1 MLLDSTHVWI
11 LSKRQFRVSLTPA
24 LKKSRR
30 VHILSVFPVLSFS
43 AFIRLFMT
51 IFIVEDNEIYAKTL
65 HYQMSVDPENEVE
78 VFSSG
83 KEFFRNIDKRPDL
96 ITLDY
101 RLPDMNG
108 IEVLKRIQKE
118 IPGTPVIVISGQE
131 DVDTAVGL
139 LKEGVYDYIVKNE
152 NTKDRIWNALQ
163 HVKEKIE
170 LTGEIER
177 LREEVNVKYDFS
189 NIKGNSDELKKVLKL
204 VEKAAK
210 TNIIVSISGETGTG
224 KEQIAKAIHYNSS
237 LRKRP
242 FVAVNMAA
250 IPTELIESELFGYE
264 KGAFTG
270 ADSRKLGRFEEANG
284 GTLFLDE
291 IGELELSLQSKL
303 LRVLQEKEV
312 IRLGSNMPQKV
323 NARII
328 VATNR
333 NLKEE
338 VSKGSFREDLYF
350 RLLGFPIELP
360 PLKAR
365 GNDVLILSKHFAE
378 AFCKENKL
386 KKVSISPAAQTR
398 LKKYNWPGNVRELK
412 ALVELAVVLCD
423 DHIIDMEHLNF
434 QEAEVLDQMHSEKK
448 TLKQYIREIILH
460 HLEANGQNVLK
471 VAEELDIGKSTVY
484 RELKKMKSDG

>member
-1 MLLDSTHVWI
+1 
-11 LSKRQFRVSLTPA
+11 
-24 LKKSRR
+24 
-30 VHILSVFPVLSFS
+30 
-43 AFIRLFMT
+43 MT
-51 IFIVEDNEIYAKTL
+51 IFIIEDNEIYAKTL
-65 HYQMSVDPENEVE
+65 HYQLAVNPEHQVE

-83 KEFFRNIDKRPDL
+83 KEFLENINRRPDL

-108 IEVLKRIQKE
+108 IEILRRVQKE

-139 LKEGVYDYIVKNE
+139 LKEGIYDYIVKNE

-163 HVKEKIE
+163 HVKEKME
-170 LTGEIER
+170 LTDEIER
-177 LREEVNVKYDFS
+177 LREEVNTKYDFS
-189 NIKGNSDELKKVLKL
+189 NIKGNSEEIKKVLKL
-204 VEKAAK
+204 VEKATK
-210 TNIIVSISGETGTG
+210 TNIIVSISGDTGTG
-224 KEQIAKAIHYNSS
+224 KEQVAKAIHYNSN

-270 ADSRKLGRFEEANG
+270 ADTRKLGRFEEADG

-312 IRLGSNMPQKV
+312 TRLGSNKPNKV

-328 VATNR
+328 VATNK

-338 VSKGSFREDLYF
+338 VNKGAFREDLYF

-365 GNDVLILSKHFAE
+365 GNDVLILTKYFAE
-378 AFCKENKL
+378 AFCKENNL
-386 KKVSISPAAQTR
+386 KKVSISKSAQSR

-423 DHIIDMEHLNF
+423 DHIIEAEHLNF
-434 QEAEVLDQMHSEKK
+434 QDAQLMQYIQSDKK
-448 TLKQYIREIILH
+448 TLKQYVREIILH
-460 HLEANGQNVLK
+460 HLELNDQNVMK

-484 RELKKMKSDG
+484 RELKKV

>member
-1 MLLDSTHVWI
+1 MN
-11 LSKRQFRVSLTPA
+11 
-24 LKKSRR
+24 
-30 VHILSVFPVLSFS
+30 
-43 AFIRLFMT
+43 

-65 HYQMSVDPENEVE
+65 HYQLSVNPVHQVE

-83 KEFFRNIDKRPDL
+83 KEFLENINRRPDL

-108 IEVLKRIQKE
+108 IEILRRVQKE

-139 LKEGVYDYIVKNE
+139 LKEGIYDYIVKNE

-163 HVKEKIE
+163 HVKEKME
-170 LTGEIER
+170 LTDEIER
-177 LREEVNVKYDFS
+177 LREEVNTKYDFS
-189 NIKGNSDELKKVLKL
+189 NIKGNSEEIKKVLKL
-204 VEKAAK
+204 VEKATK
-210 TNIIVSISGETGTG
+210 TNIIVSISGDTGTG
-224 KEQIAKAIHYNSS
+224 KEQVAKAIHYNSN

-270 ADSRKLGRFEEANG
+270 ADTRKLGRFEEADG

-312 IRLGSNMPQKV
+312 TRLGSNKPNKV

-328 VATNR
+328 VATNK

-338 VSKGSFREDLYF
+338 VNKGAFREDLYF

-365 GNDVLILSKHFAE
+365 GNDVLILTKYFAE
-378 AFCKENKL
+378 AFCKENNL
-386 KKVSISPAAQTR
+386 KKVSISKSAQSR

-423 DHIIDMEHLNF
+423 DHIIEAEHLNF
-434 QEAEVLDQMHSEKK
+434 QDAQSMQYIQSDKK
-448 TLKQYIREIILH
+448 TLKQYVREIILH
-460 HLEANGQNVLK
+460 HLELNDQNVMK

-484 RELKKMKSDG
+484 RELKKV

>member
-1 MLLDSTHVWI
+1 MN
-11 LSKRQFRVSLTPA
+11 
-24 LKKSRR
+24 
-30 VHILSVFPVLSFS
+30 
-43 AFIRLFMT
+43 

-65 HYQMSVDPENEVE
+65 HYQLSVNPVHQVE

-83 KEFFRNIDKRPDL
+83 KEFLENINRRPDL

-108 IEVLKRIQKE
+108 IEILRRVQKE

-139 LKEGVYDYIVKNE
+139 LKEGIYDYIVKNE

-163 HVKEKIE
+163 HVKEKME
-170 LTGEIER
+170 LTDEIER
-177 LREEVNVKYDFS
+177 LREEVNTKYDFS
-189 NIKGNSDELKKVLKL
+189 NIKGNSEEIKKVLKL
-204 VEKAAK
+204 VEKATK
-210 TNIIVSISGETGTG
+210 TNIIVSISGDTGTG
-224 KEQIAKAIHYNSS
+224 KEQVAKAIHYNSN

-270 ADSRKLGRFEEANG
+270 ADTRKLGRFEEADG

-312 IRLGSNMPQKV
+312 TRLGSNKPNKV

-328 VATNR
+328 VATNK

-338 VSKGSFREDLYF
+338 VNKGAFREDLYF

-365 GNDVLILSKHFAE
+365 GNDVLILTKYFAE
-378 AFCKENKL
+378 AFCKENNL
-386 KKVSISPAAQTR
+386 KKVSISKSAQSR

-412 ALVELAVVLCD
+412 ALIELAVVLCD
-423 DHIIDMEHLNF
+423 DHIIEAEHLNF
-434 QEAEVLDQMHSEKK
+434 QDAQSMQYIQSDKK
-448 TLKQYIREIILH
+448 TLKQYVREIILH
-460 HLEANGQNVLK
+460 HLELNDQNVMK
-471 VAEELDIGKSTVY
+471 VAEELDIGKSTIY
-484 RELKKMKSDG
+484 RELKKV

>member
-1 MLLDSTHVWI
+1 MH
-11 LSKRQFRVSLTPA
+11 Q
-24 LKKSRR
+24 
-30 VHILSVFPVLSFS
+30 
-43 AFIRLFMT
+43 
-51 IFIVEDNEIYAKTL
+51 
-65 HYQMSVDPENEVE
+65 VE

-83 KEFFRNIDKRPDL
+83 KEFLENINRRPDL

-108 IEVLKRIQKE
+108 IEILRRVQKE

-139 LKEGVYDYIVKNE
+139 LKEGIYDYIVKNE

-163 HVKEKIE
+163 HVKEKME
-170 LTGEIER
+170 LTDEIER
-177 LREEVNVKYDFS
+177 LREEVNTKYDFS
-189 NIKGNSDELKKVLKL
+189 NIKGNSEEIKKVLKL
-204 VEKAAK
+204 VEKATK
-210 TNIIVSISGETGTG
+210 TNIIVSISGDTGTG
-224 KEQIAKAIHYNSS
+224 KEQVAKAIHYNSN

-270 ADSRKLGRFEEANG
+270 ADTRKLGRFEEADG

-312 IRLGSNMPQKV
+312 TRLGSNKPNKV

-328 VATNR
+328 VATNK

-338 VSKGSFREDLYF
+338 VNKGAFREDLYF

-365 GNDVLILSKHFAE
+365 GNDVLILTKYFAE
-378 AFCKENKL
+378 AFCKENNL
-386 KKVSISPAAQTR
+386 KKVSISKSAQSR

-412 ALVELAVVLCD
+412 ALIELAVVLCD
-423 DHIIDMEHLNF
+423 DHIIEAEHLNF
-434 QEAEVLDQMHSEKK
+434 QDAQSMQYIQSDKK
-448 TLKQYIREIILH
+448 TLKQYVREIILH
-460 HLEANGQNVLK
+460 HLELNDQNVMK

-484 RELKKMKSDG
+484 RELKKV

>member
-1 MLLDSTHVWI
+1 MN
-11 LSKRQFRVSLTPA
+11 
-24 LKKSRR
+24 
-30 VHILSVFPVLSFS
+30 
-43 AFIRLFMT
+43 

-65 HYQMSVDPENEVE
+65 HYQLSVNPVHQVE

-83 KEFFRNIDKRPDL
+83 KEFLENINRRPDL

-108 IEVLKRIQKE
+108 IEILRRVQKE

-139 LKEGVYDYIVKNE
+139 LKEGIYDYIVKNE

-163 HVKEKIE
+163 HVKEKME
-170 LTGEIER
+170 LTDEIER
-177 LREEVNVKYDFS
+177 LREEVNTKYDFS
-189 NIKGNSDELKKVLKL
+189 NIKGNSEEIKKVLKL
-204 VEKAAK
+204 VEKATK
-210 TNIIVSISGETGTG
+210 TNIIVSISGDTGTG
-224 KEQIAKAIHYNSS
+224 KEQVAKAIHYNSN

-270 ADSRKLGRFEEANG
+270 ADTRKLGRFEEADG

-303 LRVLQEKEV
+303 LLVLQEKEV
-312 IRLGSNMPQKV
+312 TRLGSNKPNKV

-328 VATNR
+328 VATNK

-338 VSKGSFREDLYF
+338 VNKGAFREDLYF

-365 GNDVLILSKHFAE
+365 GNDVLILTKYFAE
-378 AFCKENKL
+378 AFCKENNL
-386 KKVSISPAAQTR
+386 KKVSISKSAQSR

-412 ALVELAVVLCD
+412 ALIELAVVLCD
-423 DHIIDMEHLNF
+423 DHIIEAEHLNF
-434 QEAEVLDQMHSEKK
+434 QDAQLMQYIQSDKK
-448 TLKQYIREIILH
+448 TLKQYVREIILH
-460 HLEANGQNVLK
+460 HLELNDQNVMK
-471 VAEELDIGKSTVY
+471 VAEELDIGKSTIY
-484 RELKKMKSDG
+484 RELKKV

>member
-1 MLLDSTHVWI
+1 MN
-11 LSKRQFRVSLTPA
+11 
-24 LKKSRR
+24 
-30 VHILSVFPVLSFS
+30 
-43 AFIRLFMT
+43 

-65 HYQMSVDPENEVE
+65 HYQLSVNPVHQVE

-83 KEFFRNIDKRPDL
+83 KEFLENINRRPDL

-108 IEVLKRIQKE
+108 IEILRRVQKE

-139 LKEGVYDYIVKNE
+139 LKEGIYDYIVKNE

-163 HVKEKIE
+163 HVKEKME
-170 LTGEIER
+170 LTDEIER
-177 LREEVNVKYDFS
+177 LREEVNTKYDFS
-189 NIKGNSDELKKVLKL
+189 NIKGNSEEIKKVLKL
-204 VEKAAK
+204 VEKATK
-210 TNIIVSISGETGTG
+210 TNIIVSISGDTGTG
-224 KEQIAKAIHYNSS
+224 KEQVAKAIHYNSN

-270 ADSRKLGRFEEANG
+270 ADTRKLGRFEEADG

-312 IRLGSNMPQKV
+312 TRLGSNKPNKV

-328 VATNR
+328 VATNK

-338 VSKGSFREDLYF
+338 VNKGAFREDLYF

-365 GNDVLILSKHFAE
+365 GNDVLILTKYFAE
-378 AFCKENKL
+378 AFCKENNL
-386 KKVSISPAAQTR
+386 KKVSISKSAQSR

-412 ALVELAVVLCD
+412 ALIELAVVLCD
-423 DHIIDMEHLNF
+423 DHIIEAEHLNF
-434 QEAEVLDQMHSEKK
+434 QDAQLMQYIQSDKK
-448 TLKQYIREIILH
+448 TLKQYVREIILH
-460 HLEANGQNVLK
+460 HLELNDQNVMK
-471 VAEELDIGKSTVY
+471 VAEELDIGKSTIY
-484 RELKKMKSDG
+484 RELKKV

>member
-1 MLLDSTHVWI
+1 
-11 LSKRQFRVSLTPA
+11 
-24 LKKSRR
+24 
-30 VHILSVFPVLSFS
+30 
-43 AFIRLFMT
+43 MT

-65 HYQMSVDPENEVE
+65 HYQLSVNPEHQVE

-83 KEFFRNIDKRPDL
+83 KEFLKNINRRPDL

-108 IEVLKRIQKE
+108 IEILRRIQKE

-139 LKEGVYDYIVKNE
+139 LKEGIYDYIVKNE

-163 HVKEKIE
+163 HVKEKME
-170 LTGEIER
+170 LTDEIER
-177 LREEVNVKYDFS
+177 LREEVNTKYDFS
-189 NIKGNSDELKKVLKL
+189 NIKGNSEEIKKVLKL
-204 VEKAAK
+204 VEKATK
-210 TNIIVSISGETGTG
+210 TNIIVSISGDTGTG
-224 KEQIAKAIHYNSS
+224 KEQVAKAIHYNSN

-270 ADSRKLGRFEEANG
+270 ADTRKLGRFEEADG

-312 IRLGSNMPQKV
+312 TRLGSNKPNKV

-328 VATNR
+328 VATNK

-338 VSKGSFREDLYF
+338 VNKGAFREDLYF

-365 GNDVLILSKHFAE
+365 GNDVLILTKYFAE
-378 AFCKENKL
+378 AFCKENNL
-386 KKVSISPAAQTR
+386 KKVSISKSAQSR

-423 DHIIDMEHLNF
+423 DHIIEAEHLNF
-434 QEAEVLDQMHSEKK
+434 QDAQLMQYIQSDKK
-448 TLKQYIREIILH
+448 TLKQYVREIILH
-460 HLEANGQNVLK
+460 HLELNDQNVMK

-484 RELKKMKSDG
+484 RELKKV

>member
-1 MLLDSTHVWI
+1 MN
-11 LSKRQFRVSLTPA
+11 
-24 LKKSRR
+24 
-30 VHILSVFPVLSFS
+30 
-43 AFIRLFMT
+43 

-65 HYQMSVDPENEVE
+65 HYQLSVNPVHQVE

-83 KEFFRNIDKRPDL
+83 KEFLENINRRPDL

-108 IEVLKRIQKE
+108 IEILRRVQKE

-139 LKEGVYDYIVKNE
+139 LKEGIYDYIVKNE

-163 HVKEKIE
+163 HVKEKME
-170 LTGEIER
+170 LTDEIER
-177 LREEVNVKYDFS
+177 LREEVNTKYDFS
-189 NIKGNSDELKKVLKL
+189 NIKGNSEEIKKVLKL
-204 VEKAAK
+204 VEKATK
-210 TNIIVSISGETGTG
+210 TNIIVSISGDTGTG
-224 KEQIAKAIHYNSS
+224 KEQVAKAIHYNSN

-270 ADSRKLGRFEEANG
+270 ADTRKLGRFEEADG

-312 IRLGSNMPQKV
+312 TRLGSNKPNKV

-328 VATNR
+328 VATNK

-338 VSKGSFREDLYF
+338 VNKGAFREDLYF

-365 GNDVLILSKHFAE
+365 GNDVLILTKYFAE
-378 AFCKENKL
+378 AFCKENNL
-386 KKVSISPAAQTR
+386 KKVSISKSAQSR

-423 DHIIDMEHLNF
+423 DHIIEAEHLNF
-434 QEAEVLDQMHSEKK
+434 QDAQLMQYIQSDKK
-448 TLKQYIREIILH
+448 TLKQYVREIILH
-460 HLEANGQNVLK
+460 HLELNDQNVMK

-484 RELKKMKSDG
+484 RELKKV

>member
-1 MLLDSTHVWI
+1 M
-11 LSKRQFRVSLTPA
+11 K
-24 LKKSRR
+24 
-30 VHILSVFPVLSFS
+30 
-43 AFIRLFMT
+43 

-65 HYQMSVDPENEVE
+65 HYQLSVNPVHQVE

-83 KEFFRNIDKRPDL
+83 KEFLENINRRPDL

-108 IEVLKRIQKE
+108 IEILRRIQKE

-139 LKEGVYDYIVKNE
+139 LKEGIYDYIVKNE

-163 HVKEKIE
+163 HVKEKME
-170 LTGEIER
+170 LTDEIER
-177 LREEVNVKYDFS
+177 LREEVNTKYDFS
-189 NIKGNSDELKKVLKL
+189 NIKGNSEEIKKVLKL
-204 VEKAAK
+204 VEKATK
-210 TNIIVSISGETGTG
+210 TNIIVSISGDTGTG
-224 KEQIAKAIHYNSS
+224 KEQVAKAIHYNSN

-270 ADSRKLGRFEEANG
+270 ADTRKLGRFEEADG

-312 IRLGSNMPQKV
+312 TRLGSNKPNKV

-328 VATNR
+328 VATNK

-338 VSKGSFREDLYF
+338 VNKGAFREDLYF

-365 GNDVLILSKHFAE
+365 GNDVLILTKYFAE
-378 AFCKENKL
+378 AFCKENNL
-386 KKVSISPAAQTR
+386 KKVSISKSAQSR

-412 ALVELAVVLCD
+412 ALIELAVVLCD
-423 DHIIDMEHLNF
+423 DHIIEAEHLNF
-434 QEAEVLDQMHSEKK
+434 QDAQSMQYIQSDKK
-448 TLKQYIREIILH
+448 TLKQYVREIILH
-460 HLEANGQNVLK
+460 HLELNDQNVMK
-471 VAEELDIGKSTVY
+471 VAEELDIGKSTIY
-484 RELKKMKSDG
+484 RELKKV

>member
-1 MLLDSTHVWI
+1 MN
-11 LSKRQFRVSLTPA
+11 
-24 LKKSRR
+24 
-30 VHILSVFPVLSFS
+30 
-43 AFIRLFMT
+43 

-65 HYQMSVDPENEVE
+65 HYQLSVNPVHQVE

-83 KEFFRNIDKRPDL
+83 KEFLENINRRPDL

-108 IEVLKRIQKE
+108 IEILRRVQKE

-139 LKEGVYDYIVKNE
+139 LKEGIYDYIVKNE

-163 HVKEKIE
+163 HVKEKME
-170 LTGEIER
+170 LTDEIER
-177 LREEVNVKYDFS
+177 LREEVNTKYDFS
-189 NIKGNSDELKKVLKL
+189 NIKGNSEEIKKVLKL
-204 VEKAAK
+204 VEKATK
-210 TNIIVSISGETGTG
+210 TNIIVSISGDTGTG
-224 KEQIAKAIHYNSS
+224 KEQVAKAIHYNSN

-270 ADSRKLGRFEEANG
+270 ADTRKLGRFEEADG

-312 IRLGSNMPQKV
+312 TRLGSNKPNKV

-338 VSKGSFREDLYF
+338 VNKGAFREDLYF

-365 GNDVLILSKHFAE
+365 GNDVLILTKYFAE
-378 AFCKENKL
+378 AFCKENNL
-386 KKVSISPAAQTR
+386 KKVSISKSAQSR

-412 ALVELAVVLCD
+412 ALIELAVVLCD
-423 DHIIDMEHLNF
+423 DHIIEAEHLNF
-434 QEAEVLDQMHSEKK
+434 QDAQSMQYIQSDKK
-448 TLKQYIREIILH
+448 TLKQYVREIILH
-460 HLEANGQNVLK
+460 HLELNDQNVMK
-471 VAEELDIGKSTVY
+471 VAEELDIGKSTIY
-484 RELKKMKSDG
+484 RELKKV

>member
-1 MLLDSTHVWI
+1 
-11 LSKRQFRVSLTPA
+11 
-24 LKKSRR
+24 
-30 VHILSVFPVLSFS
+30 
-43 AFIRLFMT
+43 MT
-51 IFIVEDNEIYAKTL
+51 IFIIEDNEIYAKTL
-65 HYQMSVDPENEVE
+65 HYQLSVNPVHQVE

-83 KEFFRNIDKRPDL
+83 KEFLENINRRPDL

-108 IEVLKRIQKE
+108 IEILRRVQKE

-139 LKEGVYDYIVKNE
+139 LKEGIYDYIVKNE

-163 HVKEKIE
+163 HVKEKME
-170 LTGEIER
+170 LTDEIER
-177 LREEVNVKYDFS
+177 LREEVNTKYDFS
-189 NIKGNSDELKKVLKL
+189 NIKGNSEEIKKVLKL
-204 VEKAAK
+204 VEKATK
-210 TNIIVSISGETGTG
+210 TNIIVSISGDTGTG
-224 KEQIAKAIHYNSS
+224 KEQVAKAIHYNSN

-270 ADSRKLGRFEEANG
+270 ADTRKLGRFEEADG

-312 IRLGSNMPQKV
+312 TRLGSNKPNKV

-328 VATNR
+328 VATNK

-338 VSKGSFREDLYF
+338 VNKGAFREDLYF

-365 GNDVLILSKHFAE
+365 GNDVLILTKYFAE
-378 AFCKENKL
+378 AFCKENNL
-386 KKVSISPAAQTR
+386 KKVSISKSAQSR

-412 ALVELAVVLCD
+412 ALIELAVVLCD
-423 DHIIDMEHLNF
+423 DHIIEAEHLNF
-434 QEAEVLDQMHSEKK
+434 QDAQSMQYIQSDKK
-448 TLKQYIREIILH
+448 TLKQYVREIILH
-460 HLEANGQNVLK
+460 HLELNDQNVMK
-471 VAEELDIGKSTVY
+471 VAEELDIGKSTIY
-484 RELKKMKSDG
+484 RELKKV

>member
-1 MLLDSTHVWI
+1 MN
-11 LSKRQFRVSLTPA
+11 
-24 LKKSRR
+24 
-30 VHILSVFPVLSFS
+30 
-43 AFIRLFMT
+43 

-65 HYQMSVDPENEVE
+65 HYQLSVNPVHQVE

-83 KEFFRNIDKRPDL
+83 KEFLENINRRPDL

-108 IEVLKRIQKE
+108 IEILRRVQKE

-139 LKEGVYDYIVKNE
+139 LKEGIYDYIVKNE

-163 HVKEKIE
+163 HVKEKME
-170 LTGEIER
+170 LTDEIER
-177 LREEVNVKYDFS
+177 LREEVNTKYDFS
-189 NIKGNSDELKKVLKL
+189 NIKGNSEEIKKVLKL
-204 VEKAAK
+204 VEKATK
-210 TNIIVSISGETGTG
+210 TNIIVSISGDTGTG
-224 KEQIAKAIHYNSS
+224 KEQVAKAIHYNSN

-270 ADSRKLGRFEEANG
+270 ADTRKLGRFEEADG

-312 IRLGSNMPQKV
+312 TRLGSNKPNKV

-328 VATNR
+328 VATNK

-338 VSKGSFREDLYF
+338 VNKGAFREDLYF

-365 GNDVLILSKHFAE
+365 GNDVLILTKYFAE
-378 AFCKENKL
+378 AFCKENNL
-386 KKVSISPAAQTR
+386 KKVSISKSAQSR

-423 DHIIDMEHLNF
+423 DHIIEAEHLNF
-434 QEAEVLDQMHSEKK
+434 QDAQLMQYIQSDKK
-448 TLKQYIREIILH
+448 TLKQYVREIILH
-460 HLEANGQNVLK
+460 HLELNDQNVMK
-471 VAEELDIGKSTVY
+471 VAEELDIGKSTIY
-484 RELKKMKSDG
+484 RELKKV

>member
-1 MLLDSTHVWI
+1 MN
-11 LSKRQFRVSLTPA
+11 
-24 LKKSRR
+24 
-30 VHILSVFPVLSFS
+30 
-43 AFIRLFMT
+43 

-65 HYQMSVDPENEVE
+65 HYQLSVNPVHQVE

-83 KEFFRNIDKRPDL
+83 KEFLENINRRPDL

-108 IEVLKRIQKE
+108 IEILRRVQKE

-139 LKEGVYDYIVKNE
+139 LKEGIYDYIVKNE

-163 HVKEKIE
+163 HVKEKME
-170 LTGEIER
+170 LTDEIER
-177 LREEVNVKYDFS
+177 LREEVNTKYDFS
-189 NIKGNSDELKKVLKL
+189 NIKGNSEEIKKVLKL
-204 VEKAAK
+204 VEKATK
-210 TNIIVSISGETGTG
+210 TNIIVSISGDTGTG
-224 KEQIAKAIHYNSS
+224 KEQVAKAIHYNSN

-270 ADSRKLGRFEEANG
+270 ADTRKLGRFEEADG

-312 IRLGSNMPQKV
+312 TRLGSNKPNKV

-328 VATNR
+328 VATNK

-338 VSKGSFREDLYF
+338 VNKGAFREDLYF

-365 GNDVLILSKHFAE
+365 GNDVLILTKYFAE
-378 AFCKENKL
+378 AFCKENNL
-386 KKVSISPAAQTR
+386 KKVSISKSAQSR

-412 ALVELAVVLCD
+412 ALIELAVVLCD
-423 DHIIDMEHLNF
+423 DHIIEAEHLNF
-434 QEAEVLDQMHSEKK
+434 QDAQSMQYIQSDKK
-448 TLKQYIREIILH
+448 TLKQYVREIILH
-460 HLEANGQNVLK
+460 HLELNDQNVMK

-484 RELKKMKSDG
+484 RELKKV

>member
-1 MLLDSTHVWI
+1 MN
-11 LSKRQFRVSLTPA
+11 
-24 LKKSRR
+24 
-30 VHILSVFPVLSFS
+30 
-43 AFIRLFMT
+43 

-65 HYQMSVDPENEVE
+65 HYQLSVNPVHQVE

-83 KEFFRNIDKRPDL
+83 KEFLENIDRRPDL

-108 IEVLKRIQKE
+108 IEILRRVQKE

-139 LKEGVYDYIVKNE
+139 LKEGIYDYIVKNE

-163 HVKEKIE
+163 HVKEKME
-170 LTGEIER
+170 LTDEIER
-177 LREEVNVKYDFS
+177 LREEVNTKYDFS
-189 NIKGNSDELKKVLKL
+189 NIKGNSEEIKKVLKL
-204 VEKAAK
+204 VEKATK
-210 TNIIVSISGETGTG
+210 TNIIVSISGDTGTG
-224 KEQIAKAIHYNSS
+224 KEQVAKAIHYNSN

-270 ADSRKLGRFEEANG
+270 ADTRKLGRFEEADG

-312 IRLGSNMPQKV
+312 TRLGSNKPNKV

-338 VSKGSFREDLYF
+338 VNKGAFREDLYF

-365 GNDVLILSKHFAE
+365 GNDVLILTKYFAE
-378 AFCKENKL
+378 AFCKENNL
-386 KKVSISPAAQTR
+386 KKVSISKSAQSR

-423 DHIIDMEHLNF
+423 DHIIEAEHLNF
-434 QEAEVLDQMHSEKK
+434 QDAQSMQYIQSDKK
-448 TLKQYIREIILH
+448 TLKQYVREIILH
-460 HLEANGQNVLK
+460 HLELNDQNVMK

-484 RELKKMKSDG
+484 RELKKV

>member
-1 MLLDSTHVWI
+1 MN
-11 LSKRQFRVSLTPA
+11 
-24 LKKSRR
+24 
-30 VHILSVFPVLSFS
+30 
-43 AFIRLFMT
+43 

-65 HYQMSVDPENEVE
+65 HYQLSVNPVHQVE

-83 KEFFRNIDKRPDL
+83 KEFLENINRRPDL

-108 IEVLKRIQKE
+108 IEILRRIQKE

-139 LKEGVYDYIVKNE
+139 LKEGIYDYIVKNE

-163 HVKEKIE
+163 HVKEKME
-170 LTGEIER
+170 LTDEIER
-177 LREEVNVKYDFS
+177 LREEVNTKYDFS
-189 NIKGNSDELKKVLKL
+189 NIKGNSEEIKKVLKL
-204 VEKAAK
+204 VEKATK
-210 TNIIVSISGETGTG
+210 TNIIVSISGDTGTG
-224 KEQIAKAIHYNSS
+224 KEQVAKAIHYNSN

-270 ADSRKLGRFEEANG
+270 ADTRKLGRFEEADG

-312 IRLGSNMPQKV
+312 TRLGSNKPNKV

-328 VATNR
+328 VATNK

-338 VSKGSFREDLYF
+338 VNKGAFREDLYF

-365 GNDVLILSKHFAE
+365 GNDVLILTKYFAE
-378 AFCKENKL
+378 AFCKENNL
-386 KKVSISPAAQTR
+386 KKVSISKSAQSR

-412 ALVELAVVLCD
+412 ALIELAVVLCD
-423 DHIIDMEHLNF
+423 DHIIEAEHLNF
-434 QEAEVLDQMHSEKK
+434 QDAQSMQYIQSDKK
-448 TLKQYIREIILH
+448 TLKQYVREIILH
-460 HLEANGQNVLK
+460 HLELNDQNVMK
-471 VAEELDIGKSTVY
+471 VAEELDIGKSTIY
-484 RELKKMKSDG
+484 RELKKV

>member
-1 MLLDSTHVWI
+1 MN
-11 LSKRQFRVSLTPA
+11 
-24 LKKSRR
+24 
-30 VHILSVFPVLSFS
+30 
-43 AFIRLFMT
+43 

-65 HYQMSVDPENEVE
+65 HYQLSVNPVHQVE

-83 KEFFRNIDKRPDL
+83 KEFLENINRRPDL

-108 IEVLKRIQKE
+108 IEILRRIQKE

-139 LKEGVYDYIVKNE
+139 LKEGIYDYIVKNE

-163 HVKEKIE
+163 HVKEKME
-170 LTGEIER
+170 LTDEIER
-177 LREEVNVKYDFS
+177 LREEVNTKYDFS
-189 NIKGNSDELKKVLKL
+189 NIKGNSEEIKKVLKL
-204 VEKAAK
+204 VEKATK
-210 TNIIVSISGETGTG
+210 TNIIVSISGDTGTG
-224 KEQIAKAIHYNSS
+224 KEQVAKAIHYNSN

-270 ADSRKLGRFEEANG
+270 ADTRKLGRFEEADG

-312 IRLGSNMPQKV
+312 TRLGSNKPNKV

-328 VATNR
+328 VATNK

-338 VSKGSFREDLYF
+338 VNKGAFREDLYF

-365 GNDVLILSKHFAE
+365 GNDVLILTKYFAE
-378 AFCKENKL
+378 AFCKENNL
-386 KKVSISPAAQTR
+386 KKVSISKSAQSR

-412 ALVELAVVLCD
+412 ALIELAVVLCD
-423 DHIIDMEHLNF
+423 DHIIEAEHLNF
-434 QEAEVLDQMHSEKK
+434 QDAQSMQYIQSDKK
-448 TLKQYIREIILH
+448 TLKQYVREIILH
-460 HLEANGQNVLK
+460 HLELNDQNVMK

-484 RELKKMKSDG
+484 RELKKV

>member
-1 MLLDSTHVWI
+1 MN
-11 LSKRQFRVSLTPA
+11 
-24 LKKSRR
+24 
-30 VHILSVFPVLSFS
+30 
-43 AFIRLFMT
+43 

-65 HYQMSVDPENEVE
+65 HYQLSVNPVHQVE

-83 KEFFRNIDKRPDL
+83 KEFLENINRRPDL

-108 IEVLKRIQKE
+108 IEILRRIQKE

-139 LKEGVYDYIVKNE
+139 LKEGIYDYIVKNE

-163 HVKEKIE
+163 HVKEKME
-170 LTGEIER
+170 LTDEIER
-177 LREEVNVKYDFS
+177 LREEVNTKYDFS
-189 NIKGNSDELKKVLKL
+189 NIKGNSEEIKKVLKL
-204 VEKAAK
+204 VEKATK
-210 TNIIVSISGETGTG
+210 TNIIVSISGDTGTG
-224 KEQIAKAIHYNSS
+224 KEQVAKAIHYNSN

-270 ADSRKLGRFEEANG
+270 ADTRKLGRFEEADG

-312 IRLGSNMPQKV
+312 TRLGSNKPNKV

-328 VATNR
+328 VATNK

-338 VSKGSFREDLYF
+338 VNKGAFREDLYF

-365 GNDVLILSKHFAE
+365 GNDVLILTKYFAE
-378 AFCKENKL
+378 AFCKENNL
-386 KKVSISPAAQTR
+386 KKVSISKSAQSR

-423 DHIIDMEHLNF
+423 DHIIEAEHLNF
-434 QEAEVLDQMHSEKK
+434 QDAQLMQYIQSDKK
-448 TLKQYIREIILH
+448 TLKQYVREIILH
-460 HLEANGQNVLK
+460 HLELNDQNVMK

-484 RELKKMKSDG
+484 RELKKV

>member
-1 MLLDSTHVWI
+1 MN
-11 LSKRQFRVSLTPA
+11 
-24 LKKSRR
+24 
-30 VHILSVFPVLSFS
+30 
-43 AFIRLFMT
+43 

-65 HYQMSVDPENEVE
+65 HYQLSVNPVHQVE

-83 KEFFRNIDKRPDL
+83 KEFLENINRRPDL

-108 IEVLKRIQKE
+108 IEILRRVQKE

-139 LKEGVYDYIVKNE
+139 LKEGIYDYIVKNE

-163 HVKEKIE
+163 HVKEKME
-170 LTGEIER
+170 LTDEIER
-177 LREEVNVKYDFS
+177 LREEVNTKYDFS
-189 NIKGNSDELKKVLKL
+189 NIKGNSEEIKKVLKL
-204 VEKAAK
+204 VEKATK
-210 TNIIVSISGETGTG
+210 TNIIVSISGDTGTG
-224 KEQIAKAIHYNSS
+224 KEQVAKAIHYNSN

-270 ADSRKLGRFEEANG
+270 ADTRKLGRFEEADG

-312 IRLGSNMPQKV
+312 TRLGSNKPNKV

-328 VATNR
+328 VATNK

-338 VSKGSFREDLYF
+338 VNKGAFREDLYF

-365 GNDVLILSKHFAE
+365 GNDVLILTKYFAE
-378 AFCKENKL
+378 AFCKENNL
-386 KKVSISPAAQTR
+386 KKVSISKSAQSR

-412 ALVELAVVLCD
+412 ALIELAVVLCD
-423 DHIIDMEHLNF
+423 DHIIEAEHLNF
-434 QEAEVLDQMHSEKK
+434 QDAQLMQYIQSDKK
-448 TLKQYIREIILH
+448 TLKQYVREIILH
-460 HLEANGQNVLK
+460 HLELNDQNVMK

-484 RELKKMKSDG
+484 RELKKV

>member
-1 MLLDSTHVWI
+1 
-11 LSKRQFRVSLTPA
+11 
-24 LKKSRR
+24 
-30 VHILSVFPVLSFS
+30 
-43 AFIRLFMT
+43 MT

-65 HYQMSVDPENEVE
+65 HYQLSVNPEHQVE

-83 KEFFRNIDKRPDL
+83 KEFLKNINRRPDL

-108 IEVLKRIQKE
+108 IEILRRVQKE

-139 LKEGVYDYIVKNE
+139 LKEGIYDYIVKNE

-163 HVKEKIE
+163 HVKEKME
-170 LTGEIER
+170 LTDEIER
-177 LREEVNVKYDFS
+177 LREEVNTKYDFS
-189 NIKGNSDELKKVLKL
+189 NIKGNSEEIKKVLKL
-204 VEKAAK
+204 VEKATK
-210 TNIIVSISGETGTG
+210 TNIIVSISGDTGTG
-224 KEQIAKAIHYNSS
+224 KEQVAKAIHYNSN

-270 ADSRKLGRFEEANG
+270 ADTRKLGRFEEADG

-312 IRLGSNMPQKV
+312 TRLGSNKPNKV

-328 VATNR
+328 VATNK

-338 VSKGSFREDLYF
+338 VNKGAFREDLYF

-365 GNDVLILSKHFAE
+365 GNDVLILTKYFAE
-378 AFCKENKL
+378 AFCKENNL
-386 KKVSISPAAQTR
+386 KKVSISKSAQSR

-423 DHIIDMEHLNF
+423 DHIIEAEHLNF
-434 QEAEVLDQMHSEKK
+434 QDAQLMQYIQSDKK
-448 TLKQYIREIILH
+448 TLKQYVREIILH
-460 HLEANGQNVLK
+460 HLELNDQNVMK

-484 RELKKMKSDG
+484 RELKKV

>member
-1 MLLDSTHVWI
+1 M
-11 LSKRQFRVSLTPA
+11 K
-24 LKKSRR
+24 
-30 VHILSVFPVLSFS
+30 
-43 AFIRLFMT
+43 

-65 HYQMSVDPENEVE
+65 HYQLSVNPVHQVE

-83 KEFFRNIDKRPDL
+83 KEFLENINRRPDL

-108 IEVLKRIQKE
+108 IEILRRVQKE

-139 LKEGVYDYIVKNE
+139 LKEGIYDYIVKNE

-163 HVKEKIE
+163 HVKEKME
-170 LTGEIER
+170 LTDEIER
-177 LREEVNVKYDFS
+177 LREEVNTKYDFS
-189 NIKGNSDELKKVLKL
+189 NIKGNSEEIKKVLKL
-204 VEKAAK
+204 VEKATK
-210 TNIIVSISGETGTG
+210 TNIIVSISGDTGTG
-224 KEQIAKAIHYNSS
+224 KEQVAKAIHYNSN

-270 ADSRKLGRFEEANG
+270 ADTRKLGRFEEADG

-312 IRLGSNMPQKV
+312 TRLGSNKPNKV

-328 VATNR
+328 VATNK

-338 VSKGSFREDLYF
+338 VNKGAFREDLYF

-365 GNDVLILSKHFAE
+365 GNDVLILTKYFAE
-378 AFCKENKL
+378 AFCKENNL
-386 KKVSISPAAQTR
+386 KKVSISKSAQSR

-412 ALVELAVVLCD
+412 ALIELAVVLCD
-423 DHIIDMEHLNF
+423 DHIIEAEHLNF
-434 QEAEVLDQMHSEKK
+434 QDAQSMQYIQSDKK
-448 TLKQYIREIILH
+448 TLKQYVREIILH
-460 HLEANGQNVLK
+460 HLELNDQNVMK
-471 VAEELDIGKSTVY
+471 VAEELDIGKSTIY
-484 RELKKMKSDG
+484 RELKKV

>member
-1 MLLDSTHVWI
+1 MN
-11 LSKRQFRVSLTPA
+11 
-24 LKKSRR
+24 
-30 VHILSVFPVLSFS
+30 
-43 AFIRLFMT
+43 

-65 HYQMSVDPENEVE
+65 HYQLSVNPVHQVE

-83 KEFFRNIDKRPDL
+83 KEFLENINRRPDL

-108 IEVLKRIQKE
+108 IEILRRVQKE

-139 LKEGVYDYIVKNE
+139 LKEGIYDYIVKNE

-163 HVKEKIE
+163 HVKEKME
-170 LTGEIER
+170 LTDEIER
-177 LREEVNVKYDFS
+177 LREEVNTKYDFS
-189 NIKGNSDELKKVLKL
+189 NIKGNSEEIKKVLKL
-204 VEKAAK
+204 VEKATK
-210 TNIIVSISGETGTG
+210 TNIIVSISGDTGTG
-224 KEQIAKAIHYNSS
+224 KEQVAKAIHYNSN

-270 ADSRKLGRFEEANG
+270 ADTRKLGRFEEADG

-312 IRLGSNMPQKV
+312 TRLGSNKPNKV

-328 VATNR
+328 VATNK

-338 VSKGSFREDLYF
+338 VNKGAFREDLYF

-365 GNDVLILSKHFAE
+365 GNDVLILTKYFAE
-378 AFCKENKL
+378 AFCKENNL
-386 KKVSISPAAQTR
+386 KKVSISKSAQSR

-423 DHIIDMEHLNF
+423 DHIIEAEHLNF
-434 QEAEVLDQMHSEKK
+434 QDAQSMQYIQSDKK
-448 TLKQYIREIILH
+448 TLKQYVREIILH
-460 HLEANGQNVLK
+460 HLELNDQNVMK
-471 VAEELDIGKSTVY
+471 VAEELDIGKSTIY
-484 RELKKMKSDG
+484 RELKKV

>member
-1 MLLDSTHVWI
+1 MN
-11 LSKRQFRVSLTPA
+11 
-24 LKKSRR
+24 
-30 VHILSVFPVLSFS
+30 
-43 AFIRLFMT
+43 

-65 HYQMSVDPENEVE
+65 HYQLSVNPEHQVE

-83 KEFFRNIDKRPDL
+83 KEFLENINKRPDL

-108 IEVLKRIQKE
+108 IEILRRVQKE

-139 LKEGVYDYIVKNE
+139 LKEGIYDYIVKNE

-163 HVKEKIE
+163 HVKEKME
-170 LTGEIER
+170 LTDEIER
-177 LREEVNVKYDFS
+177 LREEVNTKYDFS
-189 NIKGNSDELKKVLKL
+189 NIKGNSEEIKKVLKL
-204 VEKAAK
+204 VEKATK
-210 TNIIVSISGETGTG
+210 TNIIVSISGDTGTG
-224 KEQIAKAIHYNSS
+224 KEQVAKAIHYNSN

-270 ADSRKLGRFEEANG
+270 ADTRKLGRFEEADG

-312 IRLGSNMPQKV
+312 TRLGSNKPKKV

-328 VATNR
+328 VATNK

-338 VSKGSFREDLYF
+338 VNKGVFREDLYF

-365 GNDVLILSKHFAE
+365 GNDVLILTKYFAE
-378 AFCKENKL
+378 AFCKENNL
-386 KKVSISPAAQTR
+386 KKVSISKSAQSR

-423 DHIIDMEHLNF
+423 DHIIEAEHLNF
-434 QEAEVLDQMHSEKK
+434 QDAQSMQYIQSDKK
-448 TLKQYIREIILH
+448 TLKQYVREIILH
-460 HLEANGQNVLK
+460 HLELNDQNVMK

-484 RELKKMKSDG
+484 RELKKV

>member
-1 MLLDSTHVWI
+1 
-11 LSKRQFRVSLTPA
+11 
-24 LKKSRR
+24 
-30 VHILSVFPVLSFS
+30 
-43 AFIRLFMT
+43 MT

-65 HYQMSVDPENEVE
+65 HYQLSVNPEHQVE

-83 KEFFRNIDKRPDL
+83 KEFLKNINRRPDL

-108 IEVLKRIQKE
+108 IEILRRIQKE

-139 LKEGVYDYIVKNE
+139 LKEGIYDYIVKNE

-170 LTGEIER
+170 LTDEIER
-177 LREEVNVKYDFS
+177 LREEVNTKYDFS
-189 NIKGNSDELKKVLKL
+189 NIKGNSEEIKKVLKL
-204 VEKAAK
+204 VEKATK
-210 TNIIVSISGETGTG
+210 TNIIVSISGDTGTG
-224 KEQIAKAIHYNSS
+224 KEQVAKAIHYNSN

-270 ADSRKLGRFEEANG
+270 ADTRKLGRFEEADG

-312 IRLGSNMPQKV
+312 TRLGSNKPNKV

-328 VATNR
+328 VATNK

-338 VSKGSFREDLYF
+338 VNKGAFREDLYF

-365 GNDVLILSKHFAE
+365 GNDVLILTKYFAE
-378 AFCKENKL
+378 AFCKENNL
-386 KKVSISPAAQTR
+386 KKVSISKSAQSR

-423 DHIIDMEHLNF
+423 DHIIEAEHLNF
-434 QEAEVLDQMHSEKK
+434 QDAQLMQYIQSDKK
-448 TLKQYIREIILH
+448 TLKQYVREIILH
-460 HLEANGQNVLK
+460 HLELNDQNVMK

-484 RELKKMKSDG
+484 RELKKV

>member
-1 MLLDSTHVWI
+1 MN
-11 LSKRQFRVSLTPA
+11 
-24 LKKSRR
+24 
-30 VHILSVFPVLSFS
+30 
-43 AFIRLFMT
+43 

-65 HYQMSVDPENEVE
+65 HYQLSVNPVHQVE

-83 KEFFRNIDKRPDL
+83 KEFLENIDRRPDL

-108 IEVLKRIQKE
+108 IEILRRIQKE

-139 LKEGVYDYIVKNE
+139 LKEGIYDYIVKNE

-163 HVKEKIE
+163 HVKEKME
-170 LTGEIER
+170 LTDEIER
-177 LREEVNVKYDFS
+177 LREEVNTKYDFS
-189 NIKGNSDELKKVLKL
+189 NIKGNSEEIKKVLKL
-204 VEKAAK
+204 VEKATK
-210 TNIIVSISGETGTG
+210 TNIIVSISGDTGTG
-224 KEQIAKAIHYNSS
+224 KEQVAKAIHYNSN

-270 ADSRKLGRFEEANG
+270 ADTRKLGRFEEADG

-312 IRLGSNMPQKV
+312 TRLGSNKPNKV

-328 VATNR
+328 VATNK

-338 VSKGSFREDLYF
+338 VNKGAFREDLYF

-365 GNDVLILSKHFAE
+365 GNDVLILTKYFAE
-378 AFCKENKL
+378 AFCKENNL
-386 KKVSISPAAQTR
+386 KKVSISKSAQSR

-412 ALVELAVVLCD
+412 ALIELAVVLCD
-423 DHIIDMEHLNF
+423 DHIIEAEHLNF
-434 QEAEVLDQMHSEKK
+434 QDAQSMQYIQSDKK
-448 TLKQYIREIILH
+448 TLKQYVREIILH
-460 HLEANGQNVLK
+460 HLELNDQNVMK
-471 VAEELDIGKSTVY
+471 VAEELDIGKSTIY
-484 RELKKMKSDG
+484 RELKKV

>member
-1 MLLDSTHVWI
+1 MN
-11 LSKRQFRVSLTPA
+11 
-24 LKKSRR
+24 
-30 VHILSVFPVLSFS
+30 
-43 AFIRLFMT
+43 

-65 HYQMSVDPENEVE
+65 HYQLSVNPVHQVE

-83 KEFFRNIDKRPDL
+83 KEFLENIDRRPDL

-108 IEVLKRIQKE
+108 IEILRRIQKE

-139 LKEGVYDYIVKNE
+139 LKEGIYDYIVKNE

-163 HVKEKIE
+163 HVKEKME
-170 LTGEIER
+170 LTDEIER
-177 LREEVNVKYDFS
+177 LREEVNTKYDFS
-189 NIKGNSDELKKVLKL
+189 NIKGNSEEIKKVLKL
-204 VEKAAK
+204 VEKATK
-210 TNIIVSISGETGTG
+210 TNIIVSISGDTGTG
-224 KEQIAKAIHYNSS
+224 KEQVAKAIHYNSN

-270 ADSRKLGRFEEANG
+270 ADTRKLGRFEEADG

-312 IRLGSNMPQKV
+312 TRLGSNKPNKV

-328 VATNR
+328 VATNK

-338 VSKGSFREDLYF
+338 VNKGAFREDLYF

-365 GNDVLILSKHFAE
+365 GNDVLILTKYFAE
-378 AFCKENKL
+378 AFCKENNL
-386 KKVSISPAAQTR
+386 KKVSISKSAQSR

-412 ALVELAVVLCD
+412 ALIELAVVLCD
-423 DHIIDMEHLNF
+423 DHIIEAEHLNF
-434 QEAEVLDQMHSEKK
+434 QDAQSMQYIQSDKK
-448 TLKQYIREIILH
+448 TLKQYVREIILH
-460 HLEANGQNVLK
+460 HLELNDQNVMK

-484 RELKKMKSDG
+484 RELKKV

>member
-1 MLLDSTHVWI
+1 MN
-11 LSKRQFRVSLTPA
+11 
-24 LKKSRR
+24 
-30 VHILSVFPVLSFS
+30 
-43 AFIRLFMT
+43 

-65 HYQMSVDPENEVE
+65 HYQLSVNPVHQVE

-83 KEFFRNIDKRPDL
+83 KEFLENINRRPDL

-108 IEVLKRIQKE
+108 IEILRRIQKE

-139 LKEGVYDYIVKNE
+139 LKEGIYDYIVKNE

-163 HVKEKIE
+163 HVKEKME
-170 LTGEIER
+170 LTDEIER
-177 LREEVNVKYDFS
+177 LREEVNTKYDFS
-189 NIKGNSDELKKVLKL
+189 NIKGNSEEIKKVLKL
-204 VEKAAK
+204 VEKATK
-210 TNIIVSISGETGTG
+210 TNIIVSISGDTGTG
-224 KEQIAKAIHYNSS
+224 KEQVAKAIHYNSN

-270 ADSRKLGRFEEANG
+270 ADTRKLGRFEEADG

-312 IRLGSNMPQKV
+312 TRLGSNKPNKV

-328 VATNR
+328 VATNK

-338 VSKGSFREDLYF
+338 VNKGAFREDLYF

-365 GNDVLILSKHFAE
+365 GNDVLILTKYFAE
-378 AFCKENKL
+378 AFCKENNL
-386 KKVSISPAAQTR
+386 KKVSISKSAQSR

-423 DHIIDMEHLNF
+423 DHIIEAEHLNF
-434 QEAEVLDQMHSEKK
+434 QDAQSMQYIQSDKK
-448 TLKQYIREIILH
+448 TLKQYVREIILH
-460 HLEANGQNVLK
+460 HLELNDQNVMK

-484 RELKKMKSDG
+484 RELKKV